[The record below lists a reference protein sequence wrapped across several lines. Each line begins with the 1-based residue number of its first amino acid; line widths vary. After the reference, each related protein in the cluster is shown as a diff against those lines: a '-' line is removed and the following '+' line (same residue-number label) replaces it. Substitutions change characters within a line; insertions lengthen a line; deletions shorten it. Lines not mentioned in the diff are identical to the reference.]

1 MNGLLKCKLK
11 ATKRGLFGKGLIQK
25 SERGKKE
32 GEVYNLAVENP
43 EKR

>member
-11 ATKRGLFGKGLIQK
+11 ATKRALPAKGLMLMP
-25 SERGKKE
+25 ERGGKE
-32 GEVYNLAVENP
+32 GEVYNLATENL